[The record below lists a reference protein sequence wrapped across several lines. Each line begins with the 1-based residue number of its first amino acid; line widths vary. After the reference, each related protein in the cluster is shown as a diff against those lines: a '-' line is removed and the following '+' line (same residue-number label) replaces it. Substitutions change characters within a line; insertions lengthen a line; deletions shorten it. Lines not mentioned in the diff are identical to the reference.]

1 MKPSALAVDDQNLL
15 REAINRHQPRLMPL
29 VDEALAGRVLSID
42 EADVLRDVLG
52 SELAVSGVDPEI
64 GAINERGKRLDALI
78 DRVATMSEL
87 HR

>member
-1 MKPSALAVDDQNLL
+1 MKPSALGVDDENLL
-15 REAINRHQPRLMPL
+15 REAINRHQPRLMLL

-64 GAINERGKRLDALI
+64 GAINERGKQLDALI